1 MELQDNLI
9 PKVALI
15 AYEQKNSNYYLESR
29 RIKKGVSGFEMLEG
43 TPLTKKAIAEILDK
57 IDPIKLERIYCDG
70 FLPENLLAYN
80 NDDAVP
86 TIIWYIKSGWHNLS
100 FIKKLNIN
108 DGLMHLPTLIF
119 KLKMDNLSVYAIKTK
134 KPKLNSKLYHA
145 PMHNIYSNGNVCMG
159 NAKIF
164 SSNEV
169 SEMMKNWE
177 KAFFQSKFSHL
188 QTQGSPI
195 KGNLNTFIK
204 DQIDNNKIFDNN
216 VLKLFGKK
224 LEDLI

>member
-29 RIKKGVSGFEMLEG
+29 RIKKSVSGFEMLEG

-80 NDDAVP
+80 NDDAIP
-86 TIIWYIKSGWHNLS
+86 TIIWYVKSGWYNLS
-100 FIKKLNIN
+100 FVKKLNIN

-119 KLKMDNLSVYAIKTK
+119 KLKGSNLKVYAVKTI
-134 KPKLNSKLYHA
+134 KPKLNSKLYQA
-145 PMHNIYSNGNVCMG
+145 PMHNIYNDGGVCMG

-188 QTQGSPI
+188 QSQGSPI
-195 KGNLNTFIK
+195 KGNLNIFIK

-216 VLKLFGKK
+216 VLKPFGKK
-224 LEDLI
+224 LKDLI

>member
-119 KLKMDNLSVYAIKTK
+119 KLQRDKLSVYAIKTK

-145 PMHNIYSNGNVCMG
+145 PMHNIDSNGNVCMG

-188 QTQGSPI
+188 QAQGSPI

-204 DQIDNNKIFDNN
+204 DQINNNKIFDNN
-216 VLKLFGKK
+216 VLKPFGKK

>member
-119 KLKMDNLSVYAIKTK
+119 KLQRDELSVYAIKTK

-188 QTQGSPI
+188 QAQGSPV

-204 DQIDNNKIFDNN
+204 DQINNNKIFDNN
-216 VLKLFGKK
+216 VLKPFGKK
-224 LEDLI
+224 LEDLL